1 MLLRTYLDHCLVS
14 CWLGDPRFPGHFE
27 RTSCAVVFRKSRTAR
42 HCNASVLDGRS
53 FSDACLDVSWSCLW
67 SRPGYPC
74 CKCSGEAPHTACGM
88 PATGSAL
95 QRSCACSC
103 DWMAMVPNLYFTLHT
118 FTYMMLLRFTF
129 TRQCV
134 SPEYDYMLCPCVSG
148 VHEGIAMQVPVLLCP
163 LLPFCIESPS
173 HLKHL
178 QPGPLVWICS

>member
-14 CWLGDPRFPGHFE
+14 CWLGDPRFPRNFE

-42 HCNASVLDGRS
+42 HCNASVLDGVLSRMLAS
-53 FSDACLDVSWSCLW
+53 MCLG
-67 SRPGYPC
+67 R
-74 CKCSGEAPHTACGM
+74 ACG
-88 PATGSAL
+88 PVLGILVVNAVVKRHTQHAACPPLAVHCNAVARARATGWPWFQSVFHI
-95 QRSCACSC
+95 SC
-103 DWMAMVPNLYFTLHT
+103 
-118 FTYMMLLRFTF
+118 FTYMMLLGFTF

-178 QPGPLVWICS
+178 QPVPLVWICS